1 MASRTTYRVLIAGGG
16 VAALETLL
24 GLKALAADLVDVQL
38 VAAEAS
44 FSYRPLAVTEP
55 FAAGRP
61 DAFDL
66 AELTERIGARFAQG
80 TIAAVDTAVRT
91 ARTADG
97 DEYPYDALVVAT
109 GARAEEA
116 IAGALTFRGSADA
129 EALGRLLTA
138 ADERGLERIAFAV
151 PGGVA
156 WPLPAYELALLAS
169 ARAHAAGSRISIAV
183 VTPEAAPLQIF
194 GREASDAVARLLADR
209 EIYVFTARYPI
220 RFADRELRV
229 APGGAVPADAVVALP
244 RLAGPDIAGLP
255 KAAGGFIP
263 TDRFGRVRGVE
274 AVYAAGD
281 ATDFAVKQGG
291 IAAQQADAAAASLV
305 ADAGVAVVP
314 QPFTPVL
321 RGLLLTGDTPA
332 YLRTELVGRDGY
344 AQVVSAEPL
353 WWPPAKIV
361 GRHLAP
367 FLAAAAGTDLET
379 PPTNG
384 HAVEVDL
391 AHLQAGGGPIAR
403 AR

>member
-1 MASRTTYRVLIAGGG
+1 MATYRVLIAGGG

-24 GLKALAADLVDVQL
+24 ALKALAADLVEVQL

-44 FSYRPLAVTEP
+44 FSYRPLAVAEP
-55 FAAGRP
+55 FTARRP

-80 TIAAVDTAVRT
+80 TIAAVDTAART
-91 ARTADG
+91 ARTVDG
-97 DEYPYDALVVAT
+97 EEYPYDALVVAT
-109 GARAEEA
+109 GARAEAA
-116 IAGALTFRGSADA
+116 IAGALTFRGSADV
-129 EALGRLLTA
+129 EALGRLLAA

-169 ARAHAAGSRISIAV
+169 SRARAAGSRISIAV

-194 GREASDAVARLLADR
+194 GREASDAVARLLDER

-255 KAAGGFIP
+255 KTAGGFIP

-321 RGLLLTGDTPA
+321 RGLLLTGDRPA
-332 YLRTELVGRDGY
+332 YLRTELTRSDGY
-344 AQVVSAEPL
+344 ARAVSAEPL

-384 HAVEVDL
+384 QAVEVDL
-391 AHLQAGGGPIAR
+391 AHLQAGGGRPIAR